1 MRLFDLHCDTLGEMF
16 RRGEGIY
23 NNSLHISLDKALG
36 VFEQYNQVMA
46 IWSENDISDDENY
59 IRCLSTLDYAEK
71 NIYGIEGFT
80 PILAVEG
87 GKLLN
92 YDISRL
98 DVLAKRGV
106 KIFTPV
112 WKGKSCMGGAYDNE
126 DGLSGFGFSVINRC
140 FELGIT
146 PDLSHSN
153 DKICSEIIELS
164 YDYEK
169 PVIASHSCVRSVYPH
184 PRNISDETAKK
195 VAENGGVVGVNFVSE
210 HLGGKSTEII
220 LSHIDAL
227 RNLCGEKGVCLGG
240 DLDGMSDSCLPD
252 CIKNVGDVAVL
263 YDAISKKYHSEDFSD
278 ALFYSNAR
286 NFAKDYL
293 F

>member
-16 RRGEGIY
+16 RKNEGMHE
-23 NNSLHISLDKALG
+23 NSLHVSLSKALS
-36 VFEQYNQVMA
+36 VFENYTQVMA
-46 IWSENDISDDENY
+46 IWSENDIPDDENY
-59 IRCLSTLDYAEK
+59 SRCLATLDYAEK
-71 NIYGIEGFT
+71 HIYGIEGFT

-98 DVLAKRGV
+98 HVLAKRGV

-126 DGLSGFGFSVINRC
+126 EGLSDFGLEAVRRC
-140 FELGIT
+140 FELGVI

-153 DKICSEIIELS
+153 DKICEQIIAISKE
-164 YDYEK
+164 YDR
-169 PVIASHSCVRSVYPH
+169 PVIASHSCVRRVCPH

-240 DLDGMSDSCLPD
+240 DLDGMSDSFLPD

-286 NFAKDYL
+286 NFANDYL